1 MTKHDHMP
9 VALIILDGWGFSNS
23 VLGKAITTAHKP
35 VYDQM
40 AADFPFTRLIGAA
53 NPESGH
59 LSLGTGRFVRS
70 DAERIRSAVETGKL
84 EKSDVLKKSFA
95 RLSRT
100 GASLHVIAMLSET
113 DEECSTETLLALV
126 ETAKRRKI
134 KSIELHCVL
143 DGKASA
149 PGSAIELLAR
159 LRKSI
164 ESIGI
169 GRIASV
175 CGRFYAMDTSANWER
190 TVRAFTMLVHGDGN
204 AVMDAESAVRNA
216 NTRGISEE
224 FLAPMIVAGEGASRR
239 QMVKDGDTLIFANH
253 RPEGFRQLASSVCS
267 AGRDIEVL
275 TLTDYSLGIQAGVI
289 VPKEEQPNVLTQ
301 MAAEAGISTCR
312 VTESERTAHLTYL
325 FDGGLYRFNAGDR
338 EFHITSINPAKYESR
353 PEAGSFRIAD
363 CVRREL
369 RAHPALF
376 IVNLPA
382 ADLVSRSLN
391 FEKTVEAVQFVDTC
405 LGGIIDSV
413 LEVGG
418 TAIVT
423 SSHSNSESDGKE
435 NLLPF
440 HLVSPANKGLALRE
454 SGSLA
459 DVAPTILGVL
469 GIDRPN
475 EMTGEDLRI
484 L

>member
-1 MTKHDHMP
+1 
-9 VALIILDGWGFSNS
+9 
-23 VLGKAITTAHKP
+23 
-35 VYDQM
+35 
-40 AADFPFTRLIGAA
+40 
-53 NPESGH
+53 
-59 LSLGTGRFVRS
+59 
-70 DAERIRSAVETGKL
+70 
-84 EKSDVLKKSFA
+84 
-95 RLSRT
+95 
-100 GASLHVIAMLSET
+100 
-113 DEECSTETLLALV
+113 
-126 ETAKRRKI
+126 
-134 KSIELHCVL
+134 
-143 DGKASA
+143 
-149 PGSAIELLAR
+149 
-159 LRKSI
+159 
-164 ESIGI
+164 
-169 GRIASV
+169 
-175 CGRFYAMDTSANWER
+175 
-190 TVRAFTMLVHGDGN
+190 
-204 AVMDAESAVRNA
+204 
-216 NTRGISEE
+216 
-224 FLAPMIVAGEGASRR
+224 
-239 QMVKDGDTLIFANH
+239 
-253 RPEGFRQLASSVCS
+253 
-267 AGRDIEVL
+267 
-275 TLTDYSLGIQAGVI
+275 
-289 VPKEEQPNVLTQ
+289 VLTQ

-382 ADLVSRSLN
+382 ADLVSKSLN

-418 TAIVT
+418 TAVVT
-423 SSHSNSESDGKE
+423 SSHSSDTQSEDKE
-435 NLLPF
+435 SLLPF
-440 HLVSPANKGLALRE
+440 HLVSSANKGLKLRE

-484 L
+484 M